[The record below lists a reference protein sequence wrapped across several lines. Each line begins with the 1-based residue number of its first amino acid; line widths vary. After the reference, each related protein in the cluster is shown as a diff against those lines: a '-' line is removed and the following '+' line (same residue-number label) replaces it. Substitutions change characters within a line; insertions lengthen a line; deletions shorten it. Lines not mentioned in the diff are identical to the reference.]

1 MNKHRRRNLQ
11 IMLEDWAKWDDD
23 LNAYPSSTPESR
35 TGEGRA
41 PGKPLS
47 RPPKGVQVPEYIL
60 RVDRAVRAMGDI
72 SPDYKV
78 AIEVRYRVDEDQ
90 RIREW
95 WRRSRKSEGTYF
107 RRVDAAH
114 AWLDARLL
122 G

>member
-11 IMLEDWAKWDDD
+11 IMLEDWAKWDGD

-47 RPPKGVQVPEYIL
+47 RPPKAVEVPEYIL
-60 RVDRAVRAMGDI
+60 RVDRAVRAMGDVA
-72 SPDYKV
+72 PDCKL
-78 AIEVRYRVDEDQ
+78 AIEIRYQVDENK
-90 RIREW
+90 RVREW
-95 WRRSRKSEGTYF
+95 WKRAKKSERTYF
-107 RRVDAAH
+107 RRVETAH